1 MLDSTLVSVSTS
13 VQCFGRVVEDV
24 LTLGHI
30 IRVWL
35 VWVLCHE
42 VKRPFCI
49 RPFTNGHGWWYRHI
63 SPTLLV
69 KHRAHCYAC
78 CYCERNLCN
87 ATFVFVSIYMTFY
100 DTFLVW
106 MWMDVWWE
114 MGLPILASWA
124 WKASLWAMPW
134 ERMILRSAV
143 FSNSWYSVQSGEIE
157 TRDPSCTKCG
167 KEIFGPVDGDQFGIL
182 SILHF
187 TGAVRCFLTSDSTC
201 SLVQGIDKWSNRPVT
216 NHIIIFLDGQ
226 NAEGKK
232 ITSGWIRILRNPG
245 LTLLVAVCTAESLGA
260 ELVAVVPGVGC
271 PRHLG
276 LKHVMVWELVGFLFG
291 KFWV

>member
-13 VQCFGRVVEDV
+13 AQCFGRVVEDV

-87 ATFVFVSIYMTFY
+87 ATFVFVSIYIWHFMTHSWFECGWMFGEKWVFRSWHLGPERLHCEPCLGRGWFWGAPCSAILGIPSSLVRLKPGIHLVPSVERR
-100 DTFLVW
+100 FLV
-106 MWMDVWWE
+106 
-114 MGLPILASWA
+114 
-124 WKASLWAMPW
+124 
-134 ERMILRSAV
+134 RSMA
-143 FSNSWYSVQSGEIE
+143 I
-157 TRDPSCTKCG
+157 
-167 KEIFGPVDGDQFGIL
+167 
-182 SILHF
+182 
-187 TGAVRCFLTSDSTC
+187 
-201 SLVQGIDKWSNRPVT
+201 
-216 NHIIIFLDGQ
+216 
-226 NAEGKK
+226 
-232 ITSGWIRILRNPG
+232 
-245 LTLLVAVCTAESLGA
+245 SLGSSA
-260 ELVAVVPGVGC
+260 YFISRVRWDVFW
-271 PRHLG
+271 HQIQ
-276 LKHVMVWELVGFLFG
+276 HVL
-291 KFWV
+291 